1 MESFRK
7 EAEDIN
13 ENQMKILEWK
23 NRITNIKVLQVGSK
37 PEWKGQSNNNK
48 LVNWKLEQKK

>member
-23 NRITNIKVLQVGSK
+23 NRITNIKVLR
-37 PEWKGQSNNNK
+37 EGQSNNNK